1 MAKKKKRNIDVL
13 SVKMTFRE
21 GEENVPFRDVLNY
34 MNGKKFRL
42 REKIFDLSLLSTNR
56 ENCILGLIV
65 TTQDSD
71 IPPKRNKRTGM
82 YSSVQIDTRQEGF
95 AYANIFLY
103 DYGRNVFLYEINRN
117 GCFPNQLK
125 KFIISCWKEDENNI
139 LFDLNFPAIVRA
151 NEYERMLQ
159 MDWYKRIRIELFN
172 PVELQRNITEDS
184 DSIYSGIVRH
194 QVEAGVQ
201 TNANTV
207 IIEQIALQ
215 KKLNP
220 AGLSR
225 SMIRGLTDVVRMI
238 CRDGF
243 RENVQTLEIEGY
255 TYDSEEGR
263 KCRTI
268 DIIADSFNESFEI
281 TEIRI
286 HNDVQQRERKE
297 GIESLYDKLLP
308 EIRLL
313 IGF

>member
-21 GEENVPFRDVLNY
+21 GEENVPFKDVLNY

-42 REKIFDLSLLSTNR
+42 GEKIFDLSLLSTDR

-159 MDWYKRIRIELFN
+159 MDW
-172 PVELQRNITEDS
+172 
-184 DSIYSGIVRH
+184 
-194 QVEAGVQ
+194 
-201 TNANTV
+201 
-207 IIEQIALQ
+207 
-215 KKLNP
+215 
-220 AGLSR
+220 
-225 SMIRGLTDVVRMI
+225 
-238 CRDGF
+238 
-243 RENVQTLEIEGY
+243 
-255 TYDSEEGR
+255 
-263 KCRTI
+263 
-268 DIIADSFNESFEI
+268 
-281 TEIRI
+281 
-286 HNDVQQRERKE
+286 
-297 GIESLYDKLLP
+297 
-308 EIRLL
+308 
-313 IGF
+313 

>member
-21 GEENVPFRDVLNY
+21 GEENVLFKDVLNY

-42 REKIFDLSLLSTNR
+42 GEKIFDLSLLSTNR

-71 IPPKRNKRTGM
+71 IPPKRNKRTGV

-159 MDWYKRIRIELFN
+159 MDWYKRIKIELFN

-184 DSIYSGIVRH
+184 DSIYNNIVRH

-207 IIEQIALQ
+207 IIEQIALR

-255 TYDSEEGR
+255 TYDSEGDR

-268 DIIADSFNESFEI
+268 DIIADSFNEFFEI

-308 EIRLL
+308 EIRRL
-313 IGF
+313 IGY

>member
-1 MAKKKKRNIDVL
+1 MARTKKRNIDVL

-21 GEENVPFRDVLNY
+21 GEQNVPFKDVLNY
-34 MNGKKFRL
+34 VNGKKFRL
-42 REKIFDLSLLSTNR
+42 GEKIFDLSLLNTNKV
-56 ENCILGLIV
+56 NCILGLIV

-71 IPPKRNKRTGM
+71 IPPKRNKQTGV
-82 YSSVQIDTRQEGF
+82 YSSVQIDTRREGF

-103 DYGRNVFLYEINRN
+103 DYERNVFLYEINKN

-125 KFIISCWKEDENNI
+125 KIIISCWKEDENNI
-139 LFDLNFPAIVRA
+139 LFDLNFPVIVRA
-151 NEYERMLQ
+151 NEYQRMLQ

-172 PVELQRNITEDS
+172 PVELQRNITENS
-184 DSIYSGIVRH
+184 DSIYNNIVRH

-243 RENVQTLEIEGY
+243 RKNVQTLEIEGY
-255 TYDSEEGR
+255 TYDNEEGR